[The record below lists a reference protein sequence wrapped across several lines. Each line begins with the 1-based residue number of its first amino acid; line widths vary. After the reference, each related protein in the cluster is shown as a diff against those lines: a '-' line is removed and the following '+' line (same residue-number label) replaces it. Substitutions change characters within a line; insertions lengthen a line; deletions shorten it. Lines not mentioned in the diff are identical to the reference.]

1 MAELAAQCYAL
12 DRHFRGELAAESSET
27 SSSLSK
33 PTHSDALVAIS
44 YAIVDRGFLRPF
56 QRTLLGILTSWT
68 SELADAEGGA
78 LADIIQSMRGVA
90 EHCVR
95 SNGQADRPMFA
106 AGDKVKNK
114 EEDLSS
120 STVSLPEIPD
130 LGTEPEYVQRSS
142 PKLGFTDEDELKVLD
157 KAWKRVTGSLVPRSR
172 GAGGPD
178 DDEDGAQGGRSVRTL

>member
-1 MAELAAQCYAL
+1 
-12 DRHFRGELAAESSET
+12 
-27 SSSLSK
+27 
-33 PTHSDALVAIS
+33 
-44 YAIVDRGFLRPF
+44 
-56 QRTLLGILTSWT
+56 
-68 SELADAEGGA
+68 
-78 LADIIQSMRGVA
+78 LADIVRMMRVVA
-90 EHCVR
+90 ERCVR
-95 SNGQADRPMFA
+95 SNGQADRPMFTT
-106 AGDKVKNK
+106 GDKVKDT

>member
-12 DRHFRGELAAESSET
+12 DGRSRGELAAASSEM

-33 PTHSDALVAIS
+33 PTHLDALVAIS

-56 QRTLLGILTSWT
+56 QRTLLSILTSWT

-95 SNGQADRPMFA
+95 SNGQADKPMFTA
-106 AGDKVKNK
+106 EDKVKNK

-120 STVSLPEIPD
+120 STVSLPKIPD
-130 LGTEPEYVQRSS
+130 FGKEPEYVQRSS
-142 PKLGFTDEDELKVLD
+142 AELGFTDEDELKVLD
-157 KAWKRVTGSLVPRSR
+157 KAWKRVTGSLVPRPR

-178 DDEDGAQGGRSVRTL
+178 DDEDGVQGGRSVRTL